1 MRPSLSDML
10 AFPIDRIEDGRLRA
24 ALHELAEAMQ
34 MTNDPDSLRAL
45 GQSLKLMGDMARSEA
60 FSMTRSHW

>member
-10 AFPIDRIEDGRLRA
+10 AFPIGRIEDSRLRA
-24 ALHELAEAMQ
+24 VLSELAEAIET
-34 MTNDPDSLRAL
+34 TNDPDTLRAL

-60 FSMTRSHW
+60 YSITRSIW